1 MTVEKDLGPK
11 RGMARHLDGDVSP
24 VRIHDVERIVM
35 DEGSLG
41 FQVPNHPGAGS
52 LYVPHRGYCAAHQN
66 QEHSADAGVLFEM
79 FFGDLMFAFITAA
92 ESLGRNRESRGR
104 EAAGRRN

>member
-1 MTVEKDLGPK
+1 MKGRLASRFRITPVPDLFTS
-11 RGMARHLDGDVSP
+11 H
-24 VRIHDVERIVM
+24 
-35 DEGSLG
+35 
-41 FQVPNHPGAGS
+41 N
-52 LYVPHRGYCAAHQN
+52 RGYCAAHQN
-66 QEHSADAGVLFEM
+66 QELSADAGVLFEM